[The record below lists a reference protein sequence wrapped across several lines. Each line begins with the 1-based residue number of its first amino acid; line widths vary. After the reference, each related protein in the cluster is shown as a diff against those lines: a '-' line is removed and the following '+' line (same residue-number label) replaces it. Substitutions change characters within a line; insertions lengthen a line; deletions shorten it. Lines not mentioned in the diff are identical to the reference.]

1 MKYLILALTLTA
13 CAHSQSKEQHRR
25 MVAERAWERVE
36 KIINSNAIG
45 YGNLIKGSRFLRL
58 VDIEM
63 TKDAE
68 AGVIVVNALGE
79 DHEFLGR
86 IFVYVFCDPNGVC
99 TTAQVA
105 IKSVEEQKQ
114 NAPTNTDESM

>member
-1 MKYLILALTLTA
+1 MKYLILALVLTG
-13 CAHSQSKEQHRR
+13 CAHTQQEQRRR
-25 MVAERAWERVE
+25 MVAEKAWERVDR
-36 KIINSNAIG
+36 IINNNAVG
-45 YGNLIKGSRFLRL
+45 YGNLIKGSRFLQL

-68 AGVIVVNALGE
+68 AGVIVINAMGE
-79 DHEFLGR
+79 NHEFLGR

-105 IKSVEEQKQ
+105 IKSLEEQKQ
-114 NAPTNTDESM
+114 QAPASTDESM